1 MQSCTVRSIFTTA
14 LITPFLIAGLAVP
27 TLAQSLPAVPQVAG
41 VPAAAQ
47 QAAQHIDPEKIRASV
62 KYLADDKLQGRGPG
76 TDGDHMAAKYL
87 SDQFAADGLTPAGD
101 DGSWYQKVP
110 LYAVRTVP
118 DQTTFQLV
126 PKSGSPLTLK
136 YGADFVTNN
145 QTGAATADIDAPIVF
160 VGYGINAPEYNW
172 DDYKGVDVKGKVVLI
187 IVNEPPSDR
196 DSFFKGAALT
206 YYGRWTYKFEE
217 AARQGAI
224 GALIIHR
231 EDLASYPWQVVRTSW
246 SGEKSYLVGDPNA
259 KLEAAAWI
267 QKDIA
272 DKISQS
278 AGYDIDTVISEAG
291 QHHISRETNWRLKA
305 HIVSEKRSFDSE
317 NVIGMVGAKGAGPEQ
332 SVLYTAHFDH
342 LGMDK
347 NAPGDKIYNGAAD
360 NATGCGILLELARA
374 YADAAKAGAP
384 PPHRVYFAAVT
395 AEEQGLLGSQYL
407 GMHPPVPDKD
417 LTLDLNYD
425 MLLPI
430 GVPTSAE
437 VSGAE
442 RTTFYPMVES
452 TAKDFQLTIQPD
464 QFPAAGHYY
473 RSDHF
478 SLARYGIPAFSIGQ
492 GTLFAGH
499 DASWGEDQMKQYTAE
514 RYHQPSDEYKPEM
527 DFRGDARMAQFG
539 FDLGWLASSAKTAQG
554 WQAGDEFEAP
564 RKKSMSGQ

>member
-1 MQSCTVRSIFTTA
+1 MSLSTRSVVLTIA
-14 LITPFLIAGLAVP
+14 IAGLSAP
-27 TLAQSLPAVPQVAG
+27 MLAQTAEQRLPPVPQVAG

-47 QAAQHIDPEKIRASV
+47 QAAEQIDPERIRASV
-62 KYLADDKLQGRGPG
+62 KYLADDKLEGRGPG
-76 TDGDHMAAKYL
+76 TDGDRMAAKYL
-87 SDQFAADGLTPAGD
+87 SDQFASYGLTPAGD
-101 DGSWYQKVP
+101 NGSWYQKVP
-110 LYAVRTVP
+110 LYAVRTVA
-118 DQTTFQLV
+118 DKTTFQLV
-126 PKSGSPLTLK
+126 PKSGEPLTLK

-145 QTGAATADIDAPIVF
+145 QTGAAVADIDAPIVF
-160 VGYGINAPEYNW
+160 VGYGIRAPEYNW
-172 DDYKGVDVKGKVVLI
+172 DDYKGVDVRGKVVLV
-187 IVNEPPSDR
+187 IVNEPPSEDPG
-196 DSFFKGAALT
+196 FFKGNAMT

-217 AARQGAI
+217 AARQGAV

-231 EDLASYPWQVVRTSW
+231 EDLASYPWQVVRSSW

-259 KLEAAAWI
+259 RLEAAAWI
-267 QKDIA
+267 QHDIA
-272 DKISQS
+272 AKIAEA
-278 AGYDIDTVISEAG
+278 AGYDIDDVIEDSG
-291 QHHISRETNWRLKA
+291 KHNVSRETTWRLKA
-305 HIVSEKRSFDSE
+305 HIISEKRSFDSE
-317 NVIGMVGAKGAGPEQ
+317 NVVGMVAAKGAGPEQ

-347 NAPGDKIYNGAAD
+347 NATGDKIYNGAAD
-360 NATGCGILLELARA
+360 NATGCGIVLELARA
-374 YADAAKAGAP
+374 YANAAKAATP

-395 AEEQGLLGSQYL
+395 AEEQGLLGSEYL

-425 MLLPI
+425 MLLPV

-442 RTTFYPMVES
+442 RTTFYPTVES
-452 TAKDFQLTIQPD
+452 TAKAFDLTIQPD
-464 QFPAAGHYY
+464 QFPGAGHYY

-499 DASWGEDQMKQYTAE
+499 DASWGEGQMKQYTAE

-539 FDLGWLASSAKTAQG
+539 FALGWLASGAKTEQG

-564 RKKSMSGQ
+564 RKKSIAGQ